1 MADDINITPKN
12 NSFLL
17 GQEKAEQV
25 FLQAWKNQNMHHA
38 WILNGPKGIGNS
50 TLASRLARF
59 LLWADANTKETY
71 TSLNLSLIPLSAPT
85 ILGMHSYAVF
95 CFQNNP

>member
-25 FLQAWKNQNMHHA
+25 FLQAWKNQNIHHA
-38 WILNGPKGIGNS
+38 WILNGPKGIGKATS
-50 TLASRLARF
+50 EIEKE
-59 LLWADANTKETY
+59 ANFQAY
-71 TSLNLSLIPLSAPT
+71 LNGLNQDQLDSLKN
-85 ILGMHSYAVF
+85 
-95 CFQNNP
+95 